1 MKKFFAD
8 NYEKIFFLL
17 ACSLLILQIFT
28 TNIDKFEKVTNATHI
43 SQFKII
49 NSSDGTFIE
58 PAKETSLLPGN
69 SLYFKNLDDS
79 DWDKLIV
86 NRIQFSKRQNIVLFT
101 TDNQKLEGTLVN
113 DITFDNDW
121 HKSTESLAVRQK
133 RDTVF
138 IPIKKVSQITSRQR
152 IKIPESLE
160 DYDWS
165 KHELSFFQRL
175 NIPSSN
181 EAQLPGKPKWT
192 GPDIDGNSTKYDL
205 FTPPIIYLDNG
216 KLTTRLPEKEKPQE
230 LQEPFGL
237 KLKSSTKASY
247 FLKLSSWVG
256 NVPYFEDKNAKLSEN
271 SSKFT
276 RNRIEVGKFYKRDK
290 NRKPGQPSLI
300 ECNESDPDL
309 LLKVEHFVV
318 QQHKNAKTG
327 GLRLIGRSLVRDY
340 VLGGDPFEINS
351 VMNDV
356 FAGDYTFLFEFNLP
370 GHDAQNIEIS
380 SKDEG
385 RVLSLAGRTYEIVN
399 IDLESNQI
407 TLIKKD
413 PRILE
418 DIEKSFKITSP

>member
-1 MKKFFAD
+1 MKIFFAD
-8 NYEKIFFLL
+8 NYDKIFIIL
-17 ACSLLILQIFT
+17 ACSLLIIQIFST
-28 TNIDKFEKVTNATHI
+28 DVDKFEQPRNATNF

-49 NSSDGTFIE
+49 NSSEGTFIE
-58 PAKETSLLPGN
+58 PIKDTSLLPGN

-79 DWDKLIV
+79 DWDKFVV
-86 NRIQFSKRQNIVLFT
+86 NSVHFSKRQNIVLHT
-101 TDNQKLEGTLVN
+101 TDDKKLEGTLAN

-121 HKSTESLAVRQK
+121 RKSTESVAVRQK
-133 RDTVF
+133 RDTIF
-138 IPIKKVSQITSRQR
+138 IPVKKVGQITSRQR
-152 IKIPESLE
+152 IKIPESLKGF
-160 DYDWS
+160 DWS
-165 KHELSFFQRL
+165 NHELSFFQRL
-175 NIPSSN
+175 NLLSGN

-192 GPDIDGNSTKYDL
+192 GTGIDGNSTKYDL
-205 FTPPIIYLDNG
+205 FTPPIIYLDDG
-216 KLTTRLPEKEKPQE
+216 KLTARLPEKEKPQE

-237 KLKSSTKASY
+237 KLKSSTKAPY

-276 RNRIEVGKFYKRDK
+276 RNRIEVGKFYKRDN

-300 ECNESDPDL
+300 ECNESDPDR

-340 VLGGDPFEINS
+340 ILGGDPFEINS
-351 VMNDV
+351 VMNSV
-356 FAGDYTFLFEFNLP
+356 YAGDYTFLFEFNLP
-370 GHDAQNIEIS
+370 DYDAQNIEIS

-385 RVLSLAGRTYEIVN
+385 RIISLSGRSYEVVK
-399 IDLESNQI
+399 IDLKSNQI
-407 TLIKKD
+407 TIVKKD

-418 DIEKSFKITSP
+418 DIEKSFKFTSP